1 MISGG
6 LKNRKRNRNKF
17 VGIIKKFCL
26 ILVLALQLP
35 AAGPGAF
42 GKDLVISPDM
52 QFDYAL
58 QCYQKQDYETA
69 VVELKRFAH
78 FFPGDRRAGE
88 AKFLGAMGLYHL
100 KRFREAAGVFNEIIL
115 AGEESAFTEESY
127 FMQSKAFMGM
137 GNLGYAKIVLQNY
150 LKLTDDGAARDRVHS
165 LLADLEVQTSNGINK
180 ENLEEARENL
190 LKISPEGSPQYMATD
205 RADTLEKALAVP
217 QKNPTLAGLLAV
229 VPGAGFLYCERY
241 QDALVSFLLNAG
253 LMVAAYEAFDQGNE
267 ALGGVIGLV
276 ETGFY
281 AGNIYGSMTTA
292 HRYNQ
297 NAVLNILNTRFSLTS
312 GLDVENKAWSMG
324 LKYDF

>member
-6 LKNRKRNRNKF
+6 LKNRKQNRNNF
-17 VGIIKKFCL
+17 LNRTTSPAL
-26 ILVLALQLP
+26 ILAAVLGVLILGSGAL
-35 AAGPGAF
+35 

-69 VVELKRFAH
+69 VVEFKRFAH
-78 FFPGDRRAGE
+78 FFPEDRRAGE
-88 AKFLGAMGLYHL
+88 ARFMAAMALYQL
-100 KRFREAAGVFNEIIL
+100 KRFREAAEAFNEIIL
-115 AGEESAFTEESY
+115 AQGESAFKDESY

-150 LKLTDDGAARDRVHS
+150 LKLTEDPAARDRAHS
-165 LLADLEVQTSNGINK
+165 LLADLEVHSSRGV
-180 ENLEEARENL
+180 NLEALEDARETL
-190 LKISPEGSPQYMATD
+190 LKISPERSARYRAAD
-205 RADTLEKALAVP
+205 RADTLDKALAAP
-217 QKNPTLAGLLAV
+217 RKNPGLAGVLAV

-241 QDALVSFLLNAG
+241 QDALVSFVLNAG

-281 AGNIYGSMTTA
+281 TGNIYGSMTAA

-297 NAVLNILNTRFSLTS
+297 NAVLNILNTQFSLTS
-312 GLDVENKAWSMG
+312 GLDMENKAWALG
-324 LKYDF
+324 LKFDF

>member
-6 LKNRKRNRNKF
+6 LRNRKQNRNNL
-17 VGIIKKFCL
+17 VGKIKNLCL
-26 ILVLALQLP
+26 ILILALQLP
-35 AAGPGAF
+35 AAGPNAF

-58 QCYQKQDYETA
+58 QCYQKKDYETA
-69 VVELKRFAH
+69 VVEFKRFAH

-88 AKFLGAMGLYHL
+88 AGFMGAMGLYQL
-100 KRFREAAGVFNEIIL
+100 KRFREAAGAFNEIIL
-115 AGEESAFTEESY
+115 AEGDPVFKEESY

-137 GNLGYAKIVLQNY
+137 GNLGYARIVLQNY
-150 LKLTDDGAARDRVHS
+150 LKLTEDAAARDRIHS
-165 LLADLEVQTSNGINK
+165 MLADLDVQSSRGIDLK
-180 ENLEEARENL
+180 NLEDARENL
-190 LKISPEGSPQYMATD
+190 LKISPKGSTQYLAED
-205 RADTLEKALAVP
+205 RADTLEKALAAP
-217 QKNPTLAGLLAV
+217 RKNPTLAGLLAV

-241 QDALVSFLLNAG
+241 QDALVSFLLNTG

-281 AGNIYGSMTTA
+281 AGNIYGSMTAA

-297 NAVLNILNTRFSLTS
+297 NAVLNILNTQFSLTS
-312 GLDVENKAWSMG
+312 GLDMENKAWSIG

>member
-6 LKNRKRNRNKF
+6 LKNRKQNRNKR
-17 VGIIKKFCL
+17 VTQIKSLCL
-26 ILVLALQLP
+26 ILILALLVLTT
-35 AAGPGAF
+35 GPNAF

-58 QCYQKQDYETA
+58 QCYQKKDYETA
-69 VVELKRFAH
+69 VVEFKRFAH

-88 AKFLGAMGLYHL
+88 AGFMGAMGLYQL
-100 KRFREAAGVFNEIIL
+100 KRFREAAGAFNEIIL
-115 AGEESAFTEESY
+115 AEGDPVFKEESY

-137 GNLGYAKIVLQNY
+137 GNLGYARIVLQNY
-150 LKLTDDGAARDRVHS
+150 LKLTEDGAARDRAHS
-165 LLADLEVQTSNGINK
+165 MLADLGVRSSRGIDIK
-180 ENLEEARENL
+180 DLENARENL
-190 LKISPEGSPQYMATD
+190 SKISPEGSTQYLAAD
-205 RADTLEKALAVP
+205 RADTLDKALAAP
-217 QKNPTLAGLLAV
+217 RKNPTVAGLLAA

-241 QDALVSFLLNAG
+241 QDALVSFVLNAG
-253 LMVAAYEAFDQGNE
+253 LIMAAYEAFDQGNE

-281 AGNIYGSMTTA
+281 AGNIYGSMAAA

-297 NAVLNILNTRFSLTS
+297 NAVLNILNAQFSLTS
-312 GLDVENKAWSMG
+312 GLDVENKAWSIG